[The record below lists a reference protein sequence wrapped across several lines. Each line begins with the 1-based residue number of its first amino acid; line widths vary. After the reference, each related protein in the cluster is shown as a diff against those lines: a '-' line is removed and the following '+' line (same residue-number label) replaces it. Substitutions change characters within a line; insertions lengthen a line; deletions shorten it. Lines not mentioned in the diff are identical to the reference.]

1 MQHSLLFIFHPLETI
16 SCYLQPILSK
26 FVFEHYFI
34 HFDSSHSQVDQR
46 SMLRVTSTL
55 ARKGAST
62 GSQNRLFVQSF
73 KNLGLKKHQL

>member
-46 SMLRVTSTL
+46 FMLRVTSTL
-55 ARKGAST
+55 AQKGAST
-62 GSQNRLFVQSF
+62 VSQNRLFLHYYKKYKF
-73 KNLGLKKHQL
+73 KKH